1 MNLEKT
7 YPKKRVVITGAGS
20 GLGKAIAL
28 QFAQRKW
35 NVIIADINEPRA
47 FDTAQ
52 VVENHGGKAF
62 PKQYDVTN
70 EKDCIFLCTY
80 VEKNFDGCDILINN
94 AGVASAGFFEK
105 IPMRTWDWIYT
116 INTKSIILMCRTFI
130 PVFKQQRYG
139 YIVNIASSAGI
150 ASLPEMGCYNMTKA
164 AVISLSET
172 LRGELSPYNIHVSV
186 VCPTFFR
193 TNLMD
198 QFISPDTRQKI
209 IAQKFF
215 DHSLSTAEDVAT
227 PVIKH
232 ISEKRFFII
241 KQIDGKIIWWFK
253 RHFPELY
260 FKCLSFF
267 YSKYFFYK
275 PLGIELDK

>member
-20 GLGKAIAL
+20 GLGKALAL
-28 QFAQRKW
+28 FAHNQW
-35 NVIIADINEPRA
+35 NIIIADINKARA

-52 VVENHGGKAF
+52 VVEKHGGKAF
-62 PKQYDVTN
+62 PIQYDVTN
-70 EKDCIFLCTY
+70 EKDCSLLCTY
-80 VEKNFDGCDILINN
+80 VEKNFDGCDILIDN
-94 AGVASAGFFEK
+94 AGVAAAGFFEK
-105 IPMRTWDWIYT
+105 IPMRTWDWIFT

-150 ASLPEMGCYNMTKA
+150 ASLPEMGCSDMTKS

-172 LRGELSPYNIHVSV
+172 LYGELSPYNIHVSL
-186 VCPTFFR
+186 VCSTFFN

-198 QFISPDTRQKI
+198 QFTSPDARQKI

-215 DHSLSTAEDVAT
+215 DHSPATAEEVAFNIIILT
-227 PVIKH
+227 SK
-232 ISEKRFFII
+232 KRFLII
-241 KQIDGKIIWWFK
+241 KLIDGKIIWWFK

-260 FKCLSFF
+260 FKGLSFI
-267 YSKYFFYK
+267 YSKYFSYK
-275 PLGIELDK
+275 P